1 MKIIL
6 KIRTT
11 SGCDVMM
18 GGRKWLVKEA
28 GVGLRLELLHR
39 PDVLEGR
46 SLGSAPG
53 AEIAAAASASSG
65 RFHGTR

>member
-1 MKIIL
+1 M
-6 KIRTT
+6 
-11 SGCDVMM
+11 
-18 GGRKWLVKEA
+18 LVKEA

-39 PDVLEGR
+39 PDVLEGQ

-53 AEIAAAASASSG
+53 AEIAAASASSG